1 MYETG
6 KRIPSDDVKVR
17 IAKYYDTT
25 VQEIFFDDENEGA
38 KIMNE
43 LQIFNN
49 PEFGQVRTII
59 RDDGEIWLVGK
70 DVCNVFGDTNHNR
83 SLSRIDEEDKIEHSI
98 IDSMG
103 REQKAIL
110 INESGLYSL
119 LFAMQPQKANK
130 NGVADAYPIEVQERI
145 DKLKKFKR
153 WVTSEVL
160 PTIRK
165 TGSYGQTP
173 LKDVVG
179 LIRITRD
186 NMQQQGATPNQIAE
200 TIDGICKQYGIE
212 LPNFIIRPEE
222 LTLQDAYDMIDFIY
236 SQPRG
241 KGHKKTTYDDYIAY
255 KANMKMLGGE

>member
-1 MYETG
+1 MQEL
-6 KRIPSDDVKVR
+6 
-17 IAKYYDTT
+17 
-25 VQEIFFDDENEGA
+25 EIFKNEEFGEIRTVVIENEPW
-38 KIMNE
+38 
-43 LQIFNN
+43 F
-49 PEFGQVRTII
+49 
-59 RDDGEIWLVGK
+59 VGK
-70 DVCNVFGDTNHNR
+70 DVGECFGDSNYRR
-83 SLSRIDEEDKIEHSI
+83 SLARLDEDEKGVSHMNTPGGI
-98 IDSMG
+98 
-103 REQKAIL
+103 QKMTI

-119 LFAMQPQKANK
+119 LFAMQPQKTNN
-130 NGVADAYPIEVQERI
+130 NGIADAYPIEVQERI

-173 LKDVVG
+173 LKDVVS

-186 NMQQQGATPNQIAE
+186 NMKQQGATAYEIAVVVDE
-200 TIDGICKQYGIE
+200 IMKQHGIVLPGFVIE
-212 LPNFIIRPEE
+212 PEKFS
-222 LTLQDAYDMIDFIY
+222 LKDAYDMIDFIY